1 MSEPVLS
8 KFIRN
13 TFEDGTLAVL
23 RTPEELE
30 VLLKASPGCPQDGSA
45 TFLTTQIDELNELCL
60 VEVLAGKPYASRAQ
74 HAQDLTAGVK
84 QLQPW
89 EDDIN
94 GKGYTNGMHESQWRI
109 LNLPVEERVAK
120 VLHVVRFREQI
131 TPERGD

>member
-1 MSEPVLS
+1 MSKPVLS
-8 KFIRN
+8 KFIHN

-30 VLLKASPGCPQDGSA
+30 GLFKASPDCPQNGSA
-45 TFLTTQIDELNELCL
+45 TFLTAQVDELNDLCL
-60 VEVLAGKPYASRAQ
+60 VEVLAGKPYARRAQ
-74 HAQDLTAGVK
+74 HAKDLAAGVK

-94 GKGYTNGMHESQWRI
+94 GKGYTEGVHESQWRI
-109 LNLPVEERVAK
+109 LNLTVEERVAR
-120 VLHVVRFREQI
+120 VLFVVRFREQI